1 MRTIA
6 LAVVIPVLGLTGA
19 HAQQIAWD
27 ALTYSISAQWV
38 APQKDFGTYWNDG
51 PGLILDADVPIEGPV
66 SLLAT
71 GGISHHS
78 VADTPIKDRVPPV
91 TLLQLAG
98 GFAVT
103 QSLSPAAEARLSVQ
117 LVNDTFIFSGPH
129 ARPGFENAVESE
141 FGLAASAMLIW
152 RPGSLPPLVGRVSYQ
167 PIFVGLKPVAVFSFG
182 LGVRIE

>member
-6 LAVVIPVLGLTGA
+6 LALGLSVLCPTGA
-19 HAQQIAWD
+19 FTQQVDWD
-27 ALTYSISAQWV
+27 ALAYSFSVQWV
-38 APQKDFGTYWNDG
+38 APQKDFGTYWNEG
-51 PGLILDADVPIEGPV
+51 PGLVLDTDVPIEGPV
-66 SLLAT
+66 SLLAS

-78 VADTPIKDRVPPV
+78 VAETPKKDRIPPV

-103 QSLSPAAEARLSVQ
+103 QSLTSAAEARLSVQ

-129 ARPGFENAVESE
+129 ARPGFENVVESE
-141 FGLAASAMLIW
+141 FGVAASAMLIW
-152 RPGSLPPLVGRVSYQ
+152 RSGSLPPLVGRVSYQ
-167 PIFVGLKPVAVFSFG
+167 PIFVGLEPVAVFSFG